1 MTESAIPESELQAWL
16 TLKAEQREIPKHI
29 TNLASLNH
37 LAGHRRRG
45 DRTAL
50 RRSADACQRAI
61 RICRMLSEAE
71 LLTDNRSVAPRTFK
85 QMRPDL
91 TLRADGGNYILVEL
105 KTRKSS
111 ERQGVQELLAYSAA
125 MRVQHPHVSDFC
137 YIVIARHWDELLRF
151 SVLSLI
157 LDGKHVLPL
166 GCQRKSDGDF
176 ALHIKTD
183 LFDFDESP
191 YYSPIYAMSA
201 QVLGAPIPRP
211 PSPLR
216 TRQIEYFKRLAT
228 DAAAEC
234 ERVAQSGFAMV
245 WANPVNSSTEAI
257 SLVLATVNQNWR
269 HSDHTPDEYR
279 NLGAPL
285 SRLDDVIERKA
296 DTIRRDHLKQVLDV
310 HGRAPDRID
319 KAQANEAA
327 SRVYVDSMLSFEI
340 LEQFRHRDDEDNF
353 LKQGGFWSCFDS
365 SSMPNLWSFFRYIED
380 HRLSA
385 GRLILF
391 SAIGDLGDYVE
402 AGDEMGECLQPRTF
416 FEFSGLID
424 SFDRHKNRKLL
435 LCEADPALEA
445 AIAER

>member
-1 MTESAIPESELQAWL
+1 MTESDILESELQAWL
-16 TLKAEQREIPKHI
+16 TPKAEQRKILDHI
-29 TNLASLNH
+29 TNLHSLNQ

-45 DRTAL
+45 ERAAL
-50 RRSADACQRAI
+50 RRSAEAYQRAI
-61 RICRMLSEAE
+61 RVCRMLADAE
-71 LLTDNRSVAPRTFK
+71 LLTDNESVAPRKFK

-91 TLRADGGNYILVEL
+91 TLRAEGGNYILVEL
-105 KTRKSS
+105 KTKKSA

-166 GCQRKSDGDF
+166 GCQRKPDGDF

-201 QVLGAPIPRP
+201 QVIGGPMPRW
-211 PSPLR
+211 PSALK
-216 TRQIEYFKRLAT
+216 TRQTEYFKRMAT

-234 ERVAQSGFAMV
+234 ERIAQSGFALV
-245 WANPVNSSTEAI
+245 WANPADSTTETI
-257 SLVLATVNQNWR
+257 SLALATVNQNWR
-269 HSDHTPDEYR
+269 HSDHTPDDFR
-279 NLGAPL
+279 HLGAQL

-296 DTIRRDHLKQVLDV
+296 DAIRRDHLKHVKNA
-310 HGRAPDRID
+310 HGRKPDCID

-327 SRVYVDSMLSFEI
+327 SRFYVDSILSFEVI
-340 LEQFRHRDDEDNF
+340 EQFRKLDEEDTF
-353 LKQGGFWSCFDS
+353 LNQGGLFSGFDTS
-365 SSMPNLWSFFRYIED
+365 STPNLRFFFRYLND
-380 HRLSA
+380 YGLGH

-391 SAIGDLGDYVE
+391 IAIGDLSDYVE
-402 AGDEMGECLQPRTF
+402 AGDEMGERLQPHTL
-416 FEFSGLID
+416 FELSGLIE
-424 SFDRHKNRKLL
+424 SFERHKNRKLL
-435 LCEADPALEA
+435 FCEDDTPLEA
-445 AIAER
+445 AIAEG